1 MLNMSGGVDDDANH
15 IRFKAVRVKWMGLT
29 ILMMVKMM
37 MRMIMIH
44 QVLSSAG
51 KMDGVD
57 DNDDG
62 EGDDDN
68 DNDDDI
74 DILHRC

>member
-29 ILMMVKMM
+29 ILMMVKVM

-44 QVLSSAG
+44 
-51 KMDGVD
+51 
-57 DNDDG
+57 
-62 EGDDDN
+62 
-68 DNDDDI
+68 
-74 DILHRC
+74 

>member
-1 MLNMSGGVDDDANH
+1 
-15 IRFKAVRVKWMGLT
+15 
-29 ILMMVKMM
+29 

-74 DILHRC
+74 DIFNRC